1 MRVKA
6 PQQSSEKIVDRRLLP
21 LSTEAG
27 QLEVVG
33 RGRPDASD
41 GLHFHHHT
49 IQISRQAK
57 SAAPACEP
65 QIRAAFMPDEPR
77 SVNLDE
83 SSASTTQPTEAP
95 QELAL
100 QFKPHPIASLTDLYI
115 FEIRAETTIH
125 RVLVRYEQLR
135 RGLAASPGGWLR
147 LQAGRRVLR

>member
-6 PQQSSEKIVDRRLLP
+6 PQQSSGKIVDRRLLP

-100 QFKPHPIASLTDLYI
+100 QFKPHPIASLTVLFRDETQICSFSRCPPASAIESFGSLGLLPRP
-115 FEIRAETTIH
+115 IRSSTW
-125 RVLVRYEQLR
+125 R
-135 RGLAASPGGWLR
+135 S
-147 LQAGRRVLR
+147 